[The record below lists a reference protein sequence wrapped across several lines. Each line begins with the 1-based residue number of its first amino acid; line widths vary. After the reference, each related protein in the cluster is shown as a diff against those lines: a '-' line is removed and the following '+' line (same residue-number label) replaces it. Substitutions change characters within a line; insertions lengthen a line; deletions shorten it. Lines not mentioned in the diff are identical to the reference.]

1 MLNYG
6 ESTVGFLISSTKCI
20 PAGDSILFLNTG
32 IEENASTKFRDYT
45 SSRIVKFN
53 QKIYRKYIQG
63 RPIKHIYLFYFT
75 KKESNKNKIAFG
87 IKIY

>member
-6 ESTVGFLISSTKCI
+6 QSTVGLLFSSTKCT

-53 QKIYRKYIQG
+53 QKIYPKYIQG
-63 RPIKHIYLFYFT
+63 RPIKHIFFCILQI
-75 KKESNKNKIAFG
+75 KKAKR
-87 IKIY
+87 IK